1 MRLDIYRIHD
11 TGPEIV
17 PGVQRRA
24 WMDAFEDRHP
34 YRCLPLN
41 IANSSGWEILCPNG
55 LTIEWDG
62 GLMEENIKLTADE
75 EWPPVNTFADS
86 HFRRGIV
93 TFHTGH
99 LFRTDPGWSLMA
111 MGPPNEPKDGIY
123 PLTGIIETDWL
134 PFPFTMNWQM
144 TRPGKV
150 RFEKGEPFCFVTL
163 VQDKLL
169 EQVQPTLRQMSSN
182 DKLKKEYETWRDSRN
197 DFNKRLGDREADAM
211 RERWQR
217 HYMTGK
223 NAATGQAAESHVTK
237 RKLKAPSAPKPPLP
251 GLGG

>member
-1 MRLDIYRIHD
+1 MRLDCYKIHD
-11 TGPEIV
+11 FAPEIV
-17 PGVQRRA
+17 PGQGRRA
-24 WMDAFEDRHP
+24 WMDAFQDRHP
-34 YRCLPLN
+34 YRCLPLTM
-41 IANSSGWEILCPNG
+41 ANCTGWEILCPIG

-75 EWPPVNTFADS
+75 GSWTPVHSVADS

-99 LFRTDPGWSLMA
+99 LFRTEPGWALWA
-111 MGPPNEPKDGIY
+111 MGPPNDPKDGVY
-123 PLTGIIETDWL
+123 PLAGLVETEWL

-144 TRPGKV
+144 TRPGRV
-150 RFEKGEPFCFVTL
+150 RFEKGEPFCFITL

-169 EQVQPTLRQMSSN
+169 EEVQPTLRQLSSN
-182 DKLKKEYETWRDSRN
+182 TLLQAEYQAWAESRG
-197 DFNKRLGDREADAM
+197 DFNKRLKSKEAEAM

-217 HYMTGK
+217 HYMHGR
-223 NAATGQAAESHVTK
+223 NVATGDAAESHVTK
-237 RKLKAPSAPKPPLP
+237 RKLKAPKPPLP

>member
-1 MRLDIYRIHD
+1 MRLDCYKIHEYA
-11 TGPEIV
+11 PEIV

-24 WMDAFEDRHP
+24 WMDAFVDRHP
-34 YRCLPLN
+34 YRCLPLTM
-41 IANSSGWEILCPNG
+41 ANSSGWEILCPVG

-62 GLMEENIKLTADE
+62 GLMEENIRITGDE
-75 EWPPVNTFADS
+75 PWPPVKNVADS

-99 LFRTDPGWSLMA
+99 LFRTEPGWAVWA

-123 PLTGIIETDWL
+123 PLMGLVETDWL

-163 VQDKLL
+163 VQDKKL
-169 EQVQPTLRQMSSN
+169 EEIQPTLRLLASN
-182 DKLKKEYETWRDSRN
+182 EALHKEFTAWSESRG
-197 DFNKRLGDREADAM
+197 DFNKKLGAKEPETVKAG
-211 RERWQR
+211 WQR
-217 HYMTGK
+217 HYMRGQ
-223 NAATGQAAESHVTK
+223 NMATGAKEETHVTK
-237 RKLKAPSAPKPPLP
+237 RKLKAPKPPLP
-251 GLGG
+251 GLGGQ

>member
-1 MRLDIYRIHD
+1 MRLDCYKIYEWAP
-11 TGPEIV
+11 TIV
-17 PGVQRRA
+17 PGQGRRA

-34 YRCLPLN
+34 YRCLPLTM
-41 IANSSGWEILCPNG
+41 ANCSGWEILCPIG

-62 GLMEENIKLTADE
+62 GPMEKHITITGDE
-75 EWPPVNTFADS
+75 PWPPVKNIADS

-99 LFRTDPGWSLMA
+99 LFRTEPGWRVWT

-123 PLTGIIETDWL
+123 PLQGVVETEWL

-150 RFEKGEPFCFVTL
+150 RFEKDEPFCFITL
-163 VQDKLL
+163 VQDQKL
-169 EQVQPTLRQMSSN
+169 EEIQPSLRLLADNSTLN
-182 DKLKKEYETWRDSRN
+182 EEFKVWAESRG
-197 DFNKRLGDREADAM
+197 DFNKRLQSFEAEAM
-211 RERWQR
+211 KARWQR
-217 HYMTGK
+217 HYMK
-223 NAATGQAAESHVTK
+223 GQKVSGGQSDSHQTK
-237 RKLKAPSAPKPPLP
+237 RKLKTPAPPKPPLP

>member
-1 MRLDIYRIHD
+1 MRLDCYKIHD
-11 TGPEIV
+11 FAPEIT
-17 PGVQRRA
+17 PGEGRRE
-24 WMDAFEDRHP
+24 WMDAFQDRHP
-34 YRCLPLN
+34 YRCLPLTM
-41 IANSSGWEILCPNG
+41 ANCSGWEIRCPVG

-62 GLMEENIKLTADE
+62 GVMEENITITGDE
-75 EWPPVNTFADS
+75 AWPPVTSVADS

-99 LFRTDPGWSLMA
+99 LFRTDPGWAVWA

-123 PLTGIIETDWL
+123 PLQGVIESDWL

-150 RFEKGEPFCFVTL
+150 RFEKGEPFCFLTL

-169 EQVQPTLRQMSSN
+169 ESVQPTLRLLETNTS
-182 DKLKKEYETWRDSRN
+182 LHEEYKVWAESRGH
-197 DFNKRLGDREADAM
+197 FNKRLKNKESDAM

-217 HYMTGK
+217 HYMKGT
-223 NAATGQAAESHVTK
+223 NAATGEKSGEHVTK
-237 RKLKAPSAPKPPLP
+237 RKLKTPKPPLP